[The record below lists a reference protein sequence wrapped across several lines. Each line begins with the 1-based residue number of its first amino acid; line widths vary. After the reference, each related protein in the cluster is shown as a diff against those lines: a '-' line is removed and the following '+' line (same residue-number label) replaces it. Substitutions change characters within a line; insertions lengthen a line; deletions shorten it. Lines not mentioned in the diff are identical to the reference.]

1 MLENKTH
8 DKEER
13 KILPYWLC
21 FIYEDSTD
29 ETSGTQFWHLKNT
42 PDGPDFAIMPDWQ
55 NDSTHLGLPLRPFD
69 DVKGA

>member
-29 ETSGTQFWHLKNT
+29 ETSGTQF
-42 PDGPDFAIMPDWQ
+42 
-55 NDSTHLGLPLRPFD
+55 
-69 DVKGA
+69 